1 MEKVVMVTLDCNGMK
16 KGSIAVL
23 YFLLFVLP
31 VFAQRNKAEKNEPVI
46 VVGKFLNQRDSMRVK
61 ELFFNGLQEK
71 ISMNYAQAASTF
83 SKILDF
89 DPSNDAVLYEL
100 ATISFS
106 ADKPEEAEKLVR
118 KAVSV
123 RPENEWY
130 WLLLSNIYKRT
141 NKINDLVFVLDELSK
156 ISPKNEAYYYDK
168 ANALMMLKRMDEAEN
183 AYDEIEKK
191 FGASEDLI
199 SARQRILMQQ
209 GKSAKLTDELERQI
223 RSKPE
228 DFRNYIYLSEVYS
241 REGDRQ
247 KALEI
252 LNKAKQISPENA
264 MIRLALA
271 DNYKALRQFENTFIE
286 LKVAFEAPDLNIDE
300 KVRIVLSFFPMFA
313 DMKARAYANELASIM
328 VRVHPEEAKAHAI
341 FGDVLFQERK
351 YPLAQESYK
360 KALKINDQVYQI
372 WEQLLRIQVSRGEF
386 KQAVTD
392 GEHALS
398 IFPNQAALYLYTGIA
413 YAQTQKHEK
422 AISFLKSALD
432 LETEDKDI
440 LVQIHSTMGDSYNS
454 LKQFKQS
461 DQSYNKALELD
472 SKNSYVLNN
481 YAYYLSLRGENLI
494 EAEKMSRRSN
504 ELDPD
509 NSSSEDTYAWIL
521 FKLKKY
527 EEARIWIE
535 RALQHDSK
543 SAVQLEHY
551 GDILYFLGEKEKA
564 LAQWRVAK
572 KMGLRSEKLDRK
584 IDEEKYTD

>member
-1 MEKVVMVTLDCNGMK
+1 MDTLDCKAMK
-16 KGSIAVL
+16 KGSIAIL
-23 YFLLFVLP
+23 FFLICAFP
-31 VFAQRNKAEKNEPVI
+31 VSAQRNKVEKAEPVI
-46 VVGKFLNQRDSMRVK
+46 VIGKSLNQRDSIRVK

-71 ISMNYAQAASTF
+71 ISMNYAMAASTF
-83 SKILDF
+83 SKILDL
-89 DPSNDAVLYEL
+89 DPSNDAALYEL
-100 ATISFS
+100 ANISFS
-106 ADKPEEAEKLVR
+106 GDKPEEAEKLVR
-118 KAVSV
+118 RAVTVS
-123 RPENEWY
+123 PENEWY
-130 WLLLSNIYKRT
+130 WVLLSDIYKRT
-141 NKINDLVFVLDELSK
+141 NKINDLVFVLEELSR

-168 ANALMMLKRMDEAEN
+168 ANALLILKRVDEAEN
-183 AYDEIEKK
+183 AYDEIEKI
-191 FGASEDLI
+191 FGASEDLT
-199 SARQRILMQQ
+199 SARQRISMQQ
-209 GKSAKLTDELERQI
+209 GKTANLTDELERQI
-223 RSKPE
+223 QFKPE
-228 DFRNYIYLSEVYS
+228 DLRNYIYLSEVYS

-247 KALEI
+247 KAVEI

-264 MIRLALA
+264 LVRLALA

-286 LKVAFEAPDLNIDE
+286 LKVAFEDPDLNIDE

-313 DMKARAYANELASIM
+313 DMKARANTNELASIM
-328 VRVHPEEAKAHAI
+328 VRVHPEEAKAHAL

-360 KALKINDQVYQI
+360 RALKINDQVYQI

-386 KQAVTD
+386 EQSITD

-398 IFPNQAALYLYTGIA
+398 IFPNQAALYLYTGIG

-422 AISFLKSALD
+422 AIAYLKSALD

-461 DQSYNKALELD
+461 DQSYTKALELD
-472 SKNSYVLNN
+472 SRNSYVLNN
-481 YAYYLSLRGENLI
+481 YAYYLSLRGENLL

-527 EEARIWIE
+527 EDARIWIE
-535 RALQHDSK
+535 RALQHNSK
-543 SAVQLEHY
+543 SAVQLHHY

-564 LAQWRVAK
+564 VDQWRVAK
-572 KMGLRSEKLDRK
+572 EMGLRSETLDKK
-584 IDEEKYTD
+584 IDEKKYID